1 MRGLLILE
9 ILTNAV
15 SYKLDEQSGLYNTH
29 RLTGEIFPNAE
40 PIGFYDILQTGA
52 NPRITKIKRTTDN
65 IQFKIGD
72 LIDTTD
78 AKKVTLESFKF
89 VKNKLLVNGN
99 ITIETISLWKEPVIQ
114 AKAKSGTKIIGNNFK
129 ELQDI
134 IERDNRP
141 IKLGNKTNPFDEN
154 KIANLKTDLALFLK
168 MFITDYN
175 NNNDTCYVDSGRVQ
189 TERAKRRSLADIYM
203 ICKYYYPNCTL
214 HEVIQALYAELP
226 LIFTGLGSLIC
237 KAINKRIWWDFKKPR
252 FDEAE
257 KADEF
262 GNTQAYYI
270 TKLKEISKVE
280 AVEDVLSTVKA
291 RYKPGIKFKI
301 MSSKTGAITKVDST
315 EFYNGISAI
324 ILCKKDGSR
333 KMVYDK
339 VSRQFAKIVD

>member
-9 ILTNAV
+9 ILTNAS
-15 SYKLDEQSGLYNTH
+15 SYKLDEQSGLYNTYK
-29 RLTGEIFPNAE
+29 LTGEIFPNLE
-40 PIGFYDILQTGA
+40 PVGFYDILQIGA
-52 NPRITKIKRTTDN
+52 NPKITKIKRTIDN

-72 LIDTTD
+72 LIDTTNI
-78 AKKVTLESFKF
+78 KKVTLESFKF
-89 VKNKLLVNGN
+89 IKNKLLVNGD
-99 ITIETISLWKEPVIQ
+99 ITIEAISLWKEPIVQ
-114 AKAKSGTKIIGNNFK
+114 AKSETKIIGNNFK

-154 KIANLKTDLALFLK
+154 KIANFKTGLALFLK

-189 TERAKRRSLADIYM
+189 TERCKRRSLADIYM
-203 ICKYYYPNCTL
+203 ICKNYYPNCTL
-214 HEVIQALYAELP
+214 HEVIQALYIELP

-237 KAINKRIWWDFKKPR
+237 KEINKRVWWDFKKPR
-252 FDEAE
+252 FDERD
-257 KADEF
+257 KPDEF
-262 GNTQAYYI
+262 GNIQAYYI
-270 TKLKEISKVE
+270 TKLKEVPKVE

-291 RYKPGIKFKI
+291 RYKPGIKFKV

-333 KMVYDK
+333 KMVYNK
-339 VSRQFAKIVD
+339 VSRQFAKIID